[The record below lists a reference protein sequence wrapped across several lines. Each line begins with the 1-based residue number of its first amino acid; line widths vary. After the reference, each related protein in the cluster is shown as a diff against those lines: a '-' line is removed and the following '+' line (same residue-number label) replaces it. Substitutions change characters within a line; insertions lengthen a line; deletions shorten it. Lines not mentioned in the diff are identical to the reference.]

1 MNNQKQL
8 AGKVA
13 LVTGGSRGLG
23 AAISRRLADQGATV
37 AFTFSSAAVQAN
49 EILLSIKKTGGK
61 AVAIKA
67 DSGNPEDIRKAV
79 ARTIETFGSLD
90 ILVNNAGAFAVVPF
104 DKFTL
109 EDLDRMIAVNIRGV
123 FVATQEAVRHMREG
137 GRVINIGSSNSRRS
151 PYPGVAAYSLTKGA
165 IAAFTKGLARDLGP
179 RGITVNNVQPG
190 PTDTEM
196 NPANGP
202 MGDMKRKFIALGRY
216 GKPEEIASLV
226 VFLASPEAS
235 FITGASLLADG
246 GYAA

>member
-1 MNNQKQL
+1 M
-8 AGKVA
+8 
-13 LVTGGSRGLG
+13 VTGGSRGLG

-37 AFTFSSAAVQAN
+37 AITYSSSAVQAN

-61 AVAIKA
+61 AIAIKA
-67 DSGNPEDIRKAV
+67 DSGNPEDIRKAI

-109 EDLDRMIAVNIRGV
+109 EDFDRMIAVNIRGV

-137 GRVINIGSSNSRRS
+137 GRVINIGSSNSTRS

-165 IAAFTKGLARDLGP
+165 VAAFTKGLARDLGS

-196 NPANGP
+196 NPANGALA
-202 MGDMKRKFIALGRY
+202 DMKRKFIALGHY
-216 GKPEEIASLV
+216 GDPKEIASFV
-226 VFLASPEAS
+226 AFLASPEAS